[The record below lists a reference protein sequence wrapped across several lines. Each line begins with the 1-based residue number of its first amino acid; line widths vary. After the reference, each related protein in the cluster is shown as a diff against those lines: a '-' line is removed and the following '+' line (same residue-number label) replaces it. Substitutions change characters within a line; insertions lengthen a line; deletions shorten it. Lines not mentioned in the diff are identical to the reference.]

1 MKEINMGAAV
11 VSNDKEVGRVER
23 VVLNCDTYEASH
35 LVVKPG
41 NSLQS
46 LLRLVPINWVT
57 NVEHS
62 KIHINRSEAELGAL
76 PIFEIKHYV
85 RLDQLDQEH
94 LEHPRSKVKPS
105 DWINYFVPLVTHAL
119 GDPYDPLGVQVTDQL
134 LSPSESAI
142 RRGLPVESSDGAKIG
157 EVHEVLFS
165 EPDWRL
171 SGVIIA
177 RGFIR
182 THPMKVPAD
191 WITGI
196 NSDKIQLNRTKSQ
209 VEDWEKQLEQE

>member
-1 MKEINMGAAV
+1 MKEINIGATV
-11 VSNDKEVGRVER
+11 VSNGKEIGIVER
-23 VVLNCDTYEASH
+23 VVLDCDAYEASH
-35 LVVKPG
+35 LVVKHG
-41 NSLQS
+41 GALQS
-46 LLRLVPINWVT
+46 RLRLMPINWVL
-57 NVEHS
+57 NAERDQVRISHS
-62 KIHINRSEAELGAL
+62 ETDLATL
-76 PIFEIKHYV
+76 PIFEMKHYV
-85 RLDQLDQEH
+85 QLDQLDQEH

-105 DWINYFVPLVTHAL
+105 DWINYVVPLVAHAL
-119 GDPYDPLGVQVTDQL
+119 GDPYDPPGVRVTDQL

-142 RRGLPVESSDGAKIG
+142 RRGLPVESSDGHKIG
-157 EVHEVLFS
+157 EVQEVLFS

-191 WITGI
+191 WITRI

-209 VEDWEKQLEQE
+209 VEDWEKQAG